1 LPATI
6 TSTANRKV
14 KYVRSLY
21 RRRVRHKEKHFVIEG
36 LRLVEEAL
44 KAGVAPALAFFT
56 PALSGSQRGRKLLAV
71 IEDLPGECFVVTD
84 KVMRD
89 LSDTVSPQGILA
101 VVPFLEFPV
110 PENPQLVLVVD
121 RVRDPGNLGTILRSA
136 EAAGASQVILT
147 PATVDIYS
155 PKVVRGAMGAHFH
168 LPIAARVSWSEV
180 AEVLEDRQILLA
192 EAKGEKIYYEVDW
205 TKPSVLIVSSEA
217 EGASQKAKRLATERI
232 VIPMQGKAESLN
244 VAVAASVILFEAARQ
259 RGIQQDGKDG
269 GFSAHREP
277 QRPIGRRPGR
287 L

>member
-1 LPATI
+1 MPATI

-21 RRRVRHKEKHFVIEG
+21 RRRVRHKERHFVIEG

-56 PALSGSQRGRKLLAV
+56 PDLSGSQRGRKLLAV

-89 LSDTVSPQGILA
+89 LSDMVSPQGILA

-110 PENPQLVLVVD
+110 PENPRLVLVVD

-192 EAKGEKIYYEVDW
+192 EAKGEKLYYEVDW

-217 EGASQKAKRLATERI
+217 EGASQKAERVATERI

-259 RGIQQDGKDG
+259 RALLHDGKDA

-277 QRPIGRRPGR
+277 QQPIGRRPGR

>member
-1 LPATI
+1 MPATI

-44 KAGVAPALAFFT
+44 KAGVVPALAFFT
-56 PALSGSQRGRKLLAV
+56 PDLSGSQRGRKLLAV
-71 IEDLPGECFVVTD
+71 IRALPGECFVVTD
-84 KVMRD
+84 KVMRAV
-89 LSDTVSPQGILA
+89 SDTVSPQGILA
-101 VVPFLEFPV
+101 VVPFLEFPL
-110 PENPQLVLVVD
+110 PENPWLVLVVD

-147 PATVDIYS
+147 PATVDVYS

-232 VIPMQGKAESLN
+232 VIPMQGKTESLN
-244 VAVAASVILFEAARQ
+244 VAVSASVILFEAARQ
-259 RGIQQDGKDG
+259 RGLQQDGKDA

>member
-1 LPATI
+1 
-6 TSTANRKV
+6 V

-44 KAGVAPALAFFT
+44 KAGVVPALAFFT
-56 PALSGSQRGRKLLAV
+56 PDLSGSQRGRKLLAV

-84 KVMRD
+84 KVMRA

-110 PENPQLVLVVD
+110 PENPRLVLVVD

-147 PATVDIYS
+147 PATVDVYS

-217 EGASQKAKRLATERI
+217 EGASQKAKRLATGRI

-259 RGIQQDGKDG
+259 RGIQQDGKDA
-269 GFSAHREP
+269 GFSVHREP
-277 QRPIGRRPGR
+277 QRPIGHRPGR